1 MGSNPG
7 SGRSPGVGNG
17 NPLQCSCLEN
27 PMDRGTWW
35 TTVHGQKESDT
46 TERLTVPDTYA
57 HTLVEGK
64 LIIHTVVG
72 DTTSVLLPLDTFSLT
87 WPGVLRVSSVPT
99 ATTWTWHRCHKSWA
113 KSYTGLNPLHTPAT
127 VLNVLKPPT
136 LLPRRIQ
143 DFSSP
148 HSGSIICW
156 ITTFRTRGSAVLSF
170 AKSL

>member
-27 PMDRGTWW
+27 AMDRGTWW
-35 TTVHGQKESDT
+35 TTVHSVRKSWTWLSD
-46 TERLTVPDTYA
+46 PYA

-64 LIIHTVVG
+64 LIIHAVVG
-72 DTTSVLLPLDTFSLT
+72 DATSVPLPLDTFSPI

-113 KSYTGLNPLHTPAT
+113 KSYTRLDPLHTPAT
-127 VLNVLKPPT
+127 VLNVLKPLT
-136 LLPRRIQ
+136 LLPHWIQ

-156 ITTFRTRGSAVLSF
+156 KTTCRTRGSAVLSF